1 MSRNVCICLILLFA
15 IGFRPQVA
23 FAAGLYTGAAPVNSQ
38 SDADRA
44 GALRTALG
52 QVLIKLSGDSA
63 VLNRP
68 DVAKAIG
75 RADRY
80 MQQYSYQ
87 PNMSADP
94 AQPRLL
100 LVVQFDRSSIDALL
114 HDLNAGGAGNTPP
127 PAAGTDSANAPVAV
141 GGSYRLW
148 IGGLRSAEDYARL
161 IGALSGNEQVRAL
174 RVERA
179 QANTVQIRVDTR
191 GALQTLLDSLDT
203 TRVAHRPKDAPPAV
217 AGIDALLEFEP

>member
-1 MSRNVCICLILLFA
+1 
-15 IGFRPQVA
+15 
-23 FAAGLYTGAAPVNSQ
+23 
-38 SDADRA
+38 
-44 GALRTALG
+44 
-52 QVLIKLSGDSA
+52 LIKLSGDPG

-94 AQPRLL
+94 AQPGARLL
-100 LVVQFDRSSIDALL
+100 LVVQFDRGSIDALL
-114 HDLNAGGAGNTPP
+114 RDPNAGGSGNAPP
-127 PAAGTDSANAPVAV
+127 PAVGTDSANAPVAV
-141 GGSYRLW
+141 GDSYRLW
-148 IGGLRSAEDYARL
+148 ISGLRSADDYARL

-179 QANTVQIRVDTR
+179 QANIVQVKVDTR

-203 TRVAHRPKDAPPAV
+203 TRVAHRPKEARPAV
-217 AGIDALLEFEP
+217 EGVDAQLDFEP